1 MTIAVTDAALREARE
16 ELHEA
21 LKTANHRWGEW
32 GDRAIETEKHIY
44 KALLAIE
51 SVVK

>member
-1 MTIAVTDAALREARE
+1 MTITVTDAALREARE

-21 LKTANHRWGEW
+21 LKTANHRWSEW
-32 GDRAIETEKHIY
+32 GDRAVETEKYIY

-51 SVVK
+51 RVVR